1 MIPHTSGAFGD
12 LLDPRFQRIFHEQY
26 NQLPDMLGELF
37 SMQPHNGRDIM
48 TWSEVGAFGDWTQ
61 FTGRV
66 TYDSIYQGYD
76 TTMTYLEFAS
86 GFQVERKL
94 FDDDQFNIMD
104 RRPAGL
110 ATAAMRTRQAH
121 GARLLNNA
129 FSNDTFFYVRSEGVA
144 LCSNS
149 HTTNAPG
156 VSTAAGFDNL
166 GTSALSA
173 TAVAAARIAMR
184 TFRDDRGN
192 FIEMAGDELWYPPN
206 LFEEAEEIV
215 SAVGKLD
222 VANNNP
228 NVHKGRY
235 TLKEWNYLTDAN
247 NWFMTD
253 STMRRQSAYWVDRV
267 EKEFAY
273 AEDLDTIIAKW
284 RGYMRYA
291 MAAIDWR
298 WIYGHQVS

>member
-12 LLDPRFQRIFHEQY
+12 LLDPRFQKIFHEQY
-26 NQLPDMLGELF
+26 NQIADMLGELYA
-37 SMQPHNGRDIM
+37 MIPHNGRDVM
-48 TWSEVGAFGDWTQ
+48 TWSEVGAFGDWAQ

-66 TYDSIYQGYD
+66 NYDSLYQGYD
-76 TTMTYLEFAS
+76 TTATYVEFAS

-104 RRPAGL
+104 RRPQGL
-110 ATAAMRTRQAH
+110 ATAAQRTRQAH

-129 FSNDTFFYVRSEGVA
+129 FTVDTYFNVRSEGVA
-144 LCSNS
+144 MCSNS
-149 HTTNAPG
+149 HTTTAPG

-173 TAVAAARIAMR
+173 TAVAAARIAM
-184 TFRDDRGN
+184 TQFRDDRGN
-192 FIEMAGDELWYPPN
+192 FIQTAPNELWYPPN
-206 LFEEAEEIV
+206 LYEEAEEIV
-215 SAVGKLD
+215 AAVGKLD
-222 VANNNP
+222 TANNNP
-228 NVHKGRY
+228 NVHKGRF
-235 TLKEWNYLTDAN
+235 TLKEWVYMTDTN
-247 NWFMTD
+247 NWFMSD
-253 STMRRQSAYWVDRV
+253 SALRAQSVYWIDRV

-291 MAAIDWR
+291 QAFIDWR
-298 WIYGHQVS
+298 WVYGHQVS

>member
-1 MIPHTSGAFGD
+1 MLPHISGAFGD

-37 SMQPHNGRDIM
+37 MMVPHNGRDIM
-48 TWSEVGAFGDWTQ
+48 SWSEVGAFGDWGQ

-66 TYDSIYQGYD
+66 NYDSLNQGYA
-76 TTMTYLEFAS
+76 TTMTYIEFAS

-104 RRPAGL
+104 RRPQGL
-110 ATAAMRTRQAH
+110 ATAGQRTRQKH
-121 GARLLNNA
+121 GARLLNMA
-129 FSNDTFFYVRSEGVA
+129 FSVDNFFYVRDEGVA

-149 HTTNAPG
+149 HTTTAPG
-156 VSTAAGFDNL
+156 TSTASGFDNL
-166 GTSALSA
+166 GTAALSA
-173 TAVAAARIAMR
+173 TAVAANRIAM
-184 TFRDDRGN
+184 TGFRDDRGN
-192 FIEMAGDELWYPPN
+192 FISVAGNELWYPPN

-235 TLKEWNYLTDAN
+235 TLKEWNYLTDTN

-253 STMRRQSAYWVDRV
+253 STLRRQMVYWVDRV
-267 EKEFAY
+267 PTEFAY
-273 AEDLDTIIAKW
+273 AEDLDTIVAKW

-291 MAAIDWR
+291 NAAIDWR
-298 WIYGHQVS
+298 WIHGNQVS